1 MRICKDDTV
10 LVLTGASSG
19 KKARVLS
26 VDKDNEKVVVEGVAV
41 VHKHVRR
48 SRRNPQGGRLSME
61 MPVPM
66 SNVQV
71 VCTACSKPTR
81 VGAKIEA
88 DGTKFRVCKKCG
100 AKLSQISAKK
110 STTKK

>member
-10 LVLTGASSG
+10 LVLTGASRG

-26 VDKDNEKVVVEGVAV
+26 VDKEAEKVVVEGVAV

-71 VCTACSKPTR
+71 ICRACGKPTR

-88 DGTKFRVCKKCG
+88 DGTKFRMCKQCG
-100 AKLSQISAKK
+100 TKISQVSVKK
-110 STTKK
+110 KK

>member
-10 LVLTGASSG
+10 LVLSGASCG
-19 KKARVLS
+19 KKGRVLS
-26 VDKDNEKVVVEGVAV
+26 VNKDTGKVVVEGVAV

-71 VCTACSKPTR
+71 VCRSCGKPTR

-88 DGTKFRVCKKCG
+88 DGTKFRVCKQCG
-100 AKLSQISAKK
+100 AKISQVSVKK
-110 STTKK
+110 KK

>member
-10 LVLTGASSG
+10 LVLTGASRG
-19 KKARVLS
+19 KKSRVLS
-26 VDKDNEKVVVEGVAV
+26 VDKKGGKVVVEGVAV
-41 VHKHVRR
+41 RQKHVRR

-61 MPVPM
+61 MPIPL

-71 VCTACSKPTR
+71 VCRLCGKPTR

-88 DGTKFRVCKKCG
+88 DGTKFRVCKQCG
-100 AKLSQISAKK
+100 AKISQLSVKK
-110 STTKK
+110 VK